1 MSIHREWRG
10 EGAGGEGRVETQRP
24 PHREAGDTRD
34 ETSLSLLRER
44 QNVAIRGGGVRE
56 RRRACFMFNC
66 VIMRGVWRIFG
77 AGHGHV
83 CAGQVVRSDRAS
95 QA

>member
-1 MSIHREWRG
+1 M
-10 EGAGGEGRVETQRP
+10 ETQRP

-66 VIMRGVWRIFG
+66 VIMCDNAWRVANIRSWAWSRLRWSG
-77 AGHGHV
+77 SEERPSESS
-83 CAGQVVRSDRAS
+83 QRPVRQDFEE
-95 QA
+95 